1 MKKMFMV
8 VLMILML
15 AGIASAELL
24 KWDASTGNVDGYVVY
39 YGTKTGVYPF
49 SEDVGNVLA
58 VGVENQDGALAEHFK
73 LNPGTWY
80 FIVRAYNI
88 AGESG
93 DSNTAALVIEGH
105 IPPDDAYP
113 IKIVVPSTTT
123 ITITRSEEQPDE

>member
-24 KWDASTGNVDGYVVY
+24 KWDASTGAVDGYVVY
-39 YGTKTGVYPF
+39 YGTTTGVYPF

-93 DSNTAALVIEGH
+93 DSNTADLVIEGH
-105 IPPDDAYP
+105 VPPDDAYP

-123 ITITRSEEQPDE
+123 ITITRSEQPNE